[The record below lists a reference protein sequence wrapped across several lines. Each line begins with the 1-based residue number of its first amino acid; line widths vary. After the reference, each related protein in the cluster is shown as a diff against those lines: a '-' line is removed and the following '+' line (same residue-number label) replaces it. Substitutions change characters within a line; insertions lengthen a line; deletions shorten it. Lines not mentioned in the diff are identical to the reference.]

1 MGVKRLNQKIG
12 PGPIGRVFGFYI
24 KMVNTSITVNSLRN

>member
-1 MGVKRLNQKIG
+1 VNGVKRLNQKIG

-24 KMVNTSITVNSLRN
+24 KWAEGKYIDYS